1 MILSLPFNAKDCIAR
16 VAFPNSQVSTSQPY
30 PINFSSSPDLLHMTG
45 IPAEFYALANAFLFA
60 LHNMLTKKALRYS
73 NPATAVISGLL
84 INIVFL
90 WGVSVLFVPL
100 SSLTSAAILIFAA
113 VGLFQPG
120 LTRLLSYKGIDALGV
135 AITDPIRA
143 TTPLFSAMMAII
155 FLDEKLTVPI
165 MVATLMIIAGITLL
179 SWRNGSM
186 KLAGSAVFLWYPI
199 AASALAGATQ
209 VVRKF
214 GLAAVPHPFLAAAVT
229 ATSSFVVSILTLWY
243 VERSQQTWKMN
254 RQCFWWFL
262 AAGITISFAMVCIYY
277 ALDLGKVSVVI
288 PIASTGPF
296 FSLILAALFLRDVE
310 RVTLR
315 IVLSAAMIVGGVL
328 LLTLWK

>member
-1 MILSLPFNAKDCIAR
+1 M
-16 VAFPNSQVSTSQPY
+16 TS
-30 PINFSSSPDLLHMTG
+30 

-60 LHNMLTKKALRYS
+60 LHNILSKKALRHS

-84 INIVFL
+84 INIIFL

-100 SSLTSAAILIFAA
+100 SSLTSASILIFAV

-120 LTRLLSYKGIDALGV
+120 LTRLLTYKGIDTLGV

-155 FLDEKLTVPI
+155 FLGEKLTIPI
-165 MVATLMIIAGITLL
+165 IFATLMIIVGITFL

-186 KLAGSAVFLWYPI
+186 KLGGSAVFLWYPI

-229 ATSSFVVSILTLWY
+229 ATSSFIVSILTLWY
-243 VERSQQTWKMN
+243 VEKNQETWKMN

-262 AAGITISFAMVCIYY
+262 AAGIAISFAMACIYY

-296 FSLILAALFLRDVE
+296 FSLILTAMFLRDV
-310 RVTLR
+310 RASHVKNSSQR
-315 IVLSAAMIVGGVL
+315 RHDRWRGGAAYALEIIHAIGFL
-328 LLTLWK
+328 

>member
-1 MILSLPFNAKDCIAR
+1 M
-16 VAFPNSQVSTSQPY
+16 TS
-30 PINFSSSPDLLHMTG
+30 
-45 IPAEFYALANAFLFA
+45 IPAELYALANAFLFA
-60 LHNMLTKKALRYS
+60 FHNMLTKKGLRYS
-73 NPATAVISGLL
+73 NPATAVISSLV

-90 WGVSVLFVPL
+90 WGVSFIVAPL
-100 SSLTSAAILIFAA
+100 SSLSSGAILIFVL

-120 LTRLLSYKGIDALGV
+120 LTRLLTYKGIDTLGV

-143 TTPLFSAMMAII
+143 TTPLFSAMMAIM
-155 FLDEKLTVPI
+155 FLGEKITLPI
-165 MVATLMIIAGITLL
+165 VVATLMIISGITLL
-179 SWRNGSM
+179 SWRTGSM
-186 KLAGSAVFLWYPI
+186 KLVGSAVFLWYPI
-199 AASALAGATQ
+199 AASALAGASQ

-229 ATSSFVVSILTLWY
+229 ASSSFVVSILTLWY
-243 VERSQQTWKMN
+243 VEKSRETWKMN
-254 RQCFWWFL
+254 RHCFWWFL
-262 AAGITISFAMVCIYY
+262 AAGVTISLGMVCIYY

-288 PIASTGPF
+288 PISSTGPF
-296 FSLILAALFLRDVE
+296 FSLILTALFLRDVE